1 MRKHEISYHEKSDI
15 IEFIS
20 RFCTHWKE
28 IKTKTTNKEKKISFE
43 KKSFFSQSNHVKT
56 DSLNKNSKSMI
67 VIKVLSRKQVK
78 SDQSAIN
85 LSRKDKKS
93 TTLINKSENINAIKD
108 FRFNL
113 NELEIFNSKKKE
125 ITARDEHR
133 DDKNIDVQYDE
144 QKKECKFVFDQFKK
158 RRETFEKAQ

>member
-1 MRKHEISYHEKSDI
+1 
-15 IEFIS
+15 
-20 RFCTHWKE
+20 
-28 IKTKTTNKEKKISFE
+28 
-43 KKSFFSQSNHVKT
+43 
-56 DSLNKNSKSMI
+56 MI